1 MTETPAQSFGRAG
14 SIEIIILFT
23 AFIAATYGFGIY
35 LFASLIPEMRTR
47 DWF

>member
-1 MTETPAQSFGRAG
+1 MKETPAQGFGRAG

-35 LFASLIPEMRTR
+35 LLRLADTGDANR